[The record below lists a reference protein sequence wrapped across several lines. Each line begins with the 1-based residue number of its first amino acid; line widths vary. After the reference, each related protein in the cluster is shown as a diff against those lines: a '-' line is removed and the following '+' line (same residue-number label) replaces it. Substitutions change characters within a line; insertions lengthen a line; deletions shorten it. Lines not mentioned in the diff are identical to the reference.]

1 MRGSGLDDA
10 IAVVAPIVADV
21 RARGD
26 DAVLEWTERFD
37 GPRPDGFRVPAEAIA
52 DAVVEADVLEALRAM
67 ILAVRTFSEAQRPR
81 DTAVEAAP
89 GIVSER
95 RWLPLDSVGI
105 CVPSGTFPLPSSLV
119 MAAVPALVAGVRR
132 VAVVTPSPV
141 AATLAVARELGL
153 DEVYAIGGAQAV
165 AALAYG
171 TASIE
176 PVDRIVGPGNAYV
189 TAAKLLVSTRVG
201 IDLPAGPSEVI
212 VIADETADP
221 HACAA
226 DLLAQAEHGS
236 DSEALLL
243 STDPGAVRHGRHA
256 RCSITTTCEIE
267 TVASLADALA
277 RSEAF
282 APEHLE
288 LHVADPE
295 ALLAGVRNAGSVF
308 IGGSAVVGDYAAGA
322 THVLPTGG
330 LARSSG
336 GLGLEMFM
344 KPLQVVRATACG
356 RRSSCAR
363 RRSDRAGGRAAASC
377 GRRRTRTGARMRR
390 ERRDPSRS
398 RRDPAAG
405 RLRAVQVGCHGG
417 GRRRAPRSRAGRG
430 AEVRPEHAAAAR
442 GRRRFRSRRASRR
455 WIGIRDG
462 LYRELREAAAGYVS
476 DDSGTD
482 VGWEQ
487 VVVGAGADDLIML
500 CARTFLAPGRKAAMF
515 PQTYSFYRVVTLL
528 SGVDPVTETDGASVI
543 WRCNPENPT
552 GAVTPTSE
560 LVELRASQPGC
571 GRDRRRGVYRVRR
584 RIGRSLAR

>member
-1 MRGSGLDDA
+1 VRGAGLDDA
-10 IAVVAPIVADV
+10 ISVVSPIVADV

-26 DAVLEWTERFD
+26 EAVLEWTERFD
-37 GPRPDGFRVPAEAIA
+37 GPRPDGFRVSAGDIAGAEV
-52 DAVVEADVLEALRAM
+52 DADVLEALRAM

-81 DTAVEAAP
+81 DTSVEAAP
-89 GIVSER
+89 GIVSDR
-95 RWLPLDSVGI
+95 RWLPLDSIGI

-132 VAVVTPSPV
+132 IAVVTPQPV
-141 AATLAVARELGL
+141 AATLVVARELGL

-201 IDLPAGPSEVI
+201 IDIPAGPSEVI
-212 VIADETADP
+212 VIADATADP
-221 HACAA
+221 RACAA

-236 DSEALLL
+236 ESEALLL
-243 STDPGAVRHGRHA
+243 STDRVLSDAVTSLVA
-256 RCSITTTCEIE
+256 RYDNVTIE
-267 TVASLADALA
+267 TVASLAEALA

-344 KPLQVVRATACG
+344 KPLQIVRATA
-356 RRSSCAR
+356 
-363 RRSDRAGGRAAASC
+363 AGAEAAARVV
-377 GRRRTRTGARMRR
+377 GPIARV
-390 ERRDPSRS
+390 EGLP
-398 RRDPAAG
+398 
-405 RLRAVQVGCHGG
+405 L
-417 GRRRAPRSRAGRG
+417 
-430 AEVRPEHAAAAR
+430 HAAAAER
-442 GRRRFRSRRASRR
+442 ALGRA
-455 WIGIRDG
+455 
-462 LYRELREAAAGYVS
+462 
-476 DDSGTD
+476 
-482 VGWEQ
+482 
-487 VVVGAGADDLIML
+487 
-500 CARTFLAPGRKAAMF
+500 
-515 PQTYSFYRVVTLL
+515 
-528 SGVDPVTETDGASVI
+528 
-543 WRCNPENPT
+543 
-552 GAVTPTSE
+552 
-560 LVELRASQPGC
+560 
-571 GRDRRRGVYRVRR
+571 
-584 RIGRSLAR
+584 